1 MIFVDTSAIYALAS
15 GRDSRHREARR
26 SFDAL
31 LRAERPLVTH
41 SYVLSESMALLHHRL
56 GRDVALT
63 FAVEARGLEVEWVE
77 ERLHHAAVDALR
89 DAPGGVSLVD
99 QVSFLVMR
107 QRGIDEA
114 FAFDGDFVWAGF
126 RLYRP

>member
-15 GRDSRHREARR
+15 AHDSRHREARR

-31 LRAERPLVTH
+31 LRTERPLVTH
-41 SYVLSESMALLHHRL
+41 SYVLSESMALLQHRL

-63 FAVEARGLEVEWVE
+63 FAIEARGFDVEWVDDH
-77 ERLHHAAVDALR
+77 LHRAAVDALR
-89 DAPGGVSLVD
+89 YAPAGVSLVD

-107 QRGIDEA
+107 RRGIGDA
-114 FAFDGDFVWAGF
+114 FAFDEDFARAGF
-126 RLYRP
+126 RLYAS